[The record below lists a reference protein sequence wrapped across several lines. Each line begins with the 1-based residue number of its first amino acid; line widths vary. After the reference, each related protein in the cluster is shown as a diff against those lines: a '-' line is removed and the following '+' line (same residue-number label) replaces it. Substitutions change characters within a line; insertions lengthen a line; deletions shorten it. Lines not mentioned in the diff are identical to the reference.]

1 MYPEYAEIN
10 GKQYKI
16 NTDFRVAIK
25 CNEIAQ
31 DNTIDDLERA
41 LAIIYTL
48 YGDDGINNLDDCEQL
63 LKVALKYLK
72 CGEETIETN
81 NHRESKPDMDLIQ
94 DEKYIRSSFK
104 FDYGYDPYK
113 LDYLHWWE
121 FWNDLNNLSYSEFG
135 SCCILSR
142 IRQIRNI
149 DTSKIKDLNE
159 KKKVQEMQKSVALKT
174 KNKIQNEKQKQSAKN
189 FYKELFKK

>member
-1 MYPEYAEIN
+1 MFPEYAEVN

-16 NTDFRVAIK
+16 NTDFRVAIR

-31 DNTIDDLERA
+31 DDTIGDFERA
-41 LAIIYTL
+41 LGILYTL
-48 YGDDGINNLDDCEQL
+48 FGESSIVNLDDSEKL
-63 LKVALKYLK
+63 LKIAVKYLK
-72 CGEETIETN
+72 CGEEPNEETN
-81 NHRESKPDMDLIQ
+81 DKQSKPDMDLIQ

-113 LDYLHWWE
+113 LDYLHWYE
-121 FWNDLNNLSYSEFG
+121 FWNDLNNLSNSEFG

-159 KKKVQEMQKSVALKT
+159 KKKVIEMQKSVALKPR
-174 KNKIQNEKQKQSAKN
+174 KKKQSEVQKESAKN